1 MNWLKIFMA
10 DIVANN
16 TNGNDK
22 KPTYKTNVTLPNIT
36 AGEYNI
42 GIWQHAG
49 YLTLTIEQCVVDAA
63 GVATILQDNSGYL
76 IQDKDGDLPALHIFT
91 ECSKEQLAKLLTTE
105 RDYIIEKIV

>member
-22 KPTYKTNVTLPNIT
+22 RPNFKSTVTLPDII
-36 AGEYNI
+36 AGEHNI
-42 GIWQHAG
+42 AIWQHAG

-63 GVATILQDNSGYL
+63 GVATMLEVNNTYL
-76 IQDKDGDLPALHIFT
+76 IQDSAADLPPLHIFT
-91 ECSKEQLAKLLTTE
+91 ECSKEQLVKLLTTE
-105 RDYIIEKIV
+105 RDYKIN